1 MADETRSEQLNQ
13 KVTPTVREKLDEIL
27 KRMGHYEL
35 GKDGHIKWDQDVL
48 EEIIAVLEAKY
59 VLDDHENYAEVVQ
72 SINQYTALIN
82 TKLISLISDLDTT
95 EARIRS
101 EYEKKL
107 ASKDQTIHDLQEQRT
122 AQEQAKHTAMEDASK
137 SKDAQTIAE
146 KHLSDAEERLKKS
159 EETVKD
165 KESIIQMLTSKL
177 NEADEKLA
185 GYDALRASEASLRD
199 QVTLILHQKE
209 IAETKLSSETEQHLT
224 AQENVRRLEG
234 QIAKLQSEMATA
246 HDELQSIRR
255 DLEEQKRS
263 AAQTIADQKKAAEQA
278 QELAVERATAKAQAD
293 MREQIDRLRDEKT
306 RLEVRLEMIQASNR
320 SEEE

>member
-1 MADETRSEQLNQ
+1 MAEEKRSEQLNQ

-48 EEIIAVLEAKY
+48 EEIIAVLEAKF

-177 NEADEKLA
+177 KEAEEKLA
-185 GYDALRASEASLRD
+185 GYDTLCTSEKSLKD

-209 IAETKLSSETEQHLT
+209 IAETKLASEKEQNKASRET
-224 AQENVRRLEG
+224 VERLEE
-234 QIAKLQSEMATA
+234 QIAKLQGEMATA
-246 HDELQSIRR
+246 HDELQSTKR

-263 AAQTIADQKKAAEQA
+263 ADQMIADQRKAAEQA
-278 QELAVERATAKAQAD
+278 QELAIERAVAKAQTE
-293 MREQIDRLRDEKT
+293 MREQMDKLRDEKT
-306 RLEVRLEMIQASNR
+306 RFEVRLEMMQSSIR
-320 SEEE
+320 KEE